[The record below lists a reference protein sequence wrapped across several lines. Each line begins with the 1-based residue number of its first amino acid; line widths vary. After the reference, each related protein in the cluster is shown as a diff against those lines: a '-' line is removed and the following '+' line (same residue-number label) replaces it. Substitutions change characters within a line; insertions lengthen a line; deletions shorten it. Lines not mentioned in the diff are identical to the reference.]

1 MTWSKFNKGPS
12 FHSKSSHLKYNKMIL
27 KSLNKVI
34 RLHSFEQ
41 AENFQ
46 KLFYIHTAFIL
57 NSLTY
62 F

>member
-12 FHSKSSHLKYNKMIL
+12 FHSKSSHLKHNTMIL

-34 RLHSFEQ
+34 
-41 AENFQ
+41 
-46 KLFYIHTAFIL
+46 TL
-57 NSLTY
+57 NS